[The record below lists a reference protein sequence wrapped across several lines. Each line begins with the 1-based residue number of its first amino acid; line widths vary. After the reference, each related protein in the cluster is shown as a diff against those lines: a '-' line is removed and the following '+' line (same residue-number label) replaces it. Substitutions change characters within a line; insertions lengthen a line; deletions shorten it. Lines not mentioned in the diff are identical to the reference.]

1 MICPCRLQ
9 DLSGFKIT
17 ADAALGSVVG
27 MHAAAWFN
35 NKKPKDEAEKAQS
48 DNRDTNVVN
57 HAVKNYI
64 DGSDCH

>member
-1 MICPCRLQ
+1 M
-9 DLSGFKIT
+9 
-17 ADAALGSVVG
+17 VG

-35 NKKPKDEAEKAQS
+35 NKKPKDEAKKAQS

-64 DGSDCH
+64 DGSDRH